1 LGGQLLFPMYA
12 RASTILL
19 EQATPDLLLPA
30 IKKHQASI
38 VFTSPTAYRFLLA
51 KLQDGDLSS
60 VRTCVSAGE
69 TLPKPTWDSW
79 KEKTGLEI
87 LDGIGSTS
95 CFIFSCLHVQM
106 IFVRDQPE
114 NRRKVIKR
122 RWLMIPEMKSRREQP
137 ENLP

>member
-1 LGGQLLFPMYA
+1 MYA

-79 KEKTGLEI
+79 KEKRVLKFWTE
-87 LDGIGSTS
+87 SAQPS